1 MKNQVTGAQSISDLS
16 NNQKWLSKKKLSQ
29 NRYIL
34 KMEDLSHGFLW
45 VLVIH
50 CFSFVDC
57 KHNIDDQDILIPS
70 VSSYDLGT
78 SPSKQ
83 HGLGVNL
90 KELSNWTN
98 SFASL
103 ASRDEALAK
112 ELESEVKNLN
122 RTSNENVVE
131 AYFKFLSRPMQTHC
145 KVGKWMAHNR

>member
-1 MKNQVTGAQSISDLS
+1 
-16 NNQKWLSKKKLSQ
+16 
-29 NRYIL
+29 
-34 KMEDLSHGFLW
+34 MEGLPNGFLW
-45 VLVIH
+45 VLVIY

-57 KHNIDDQDILIPS
+57 KRNIGDEDIVIPS
-70 VSSYDLGT
+70 VSSYDWST
-78 SPSKQ
+78 SSSKQ

-112 ELESEVKNLN
+112 ELESVVKKLN
-122 RTSNENVVE
+122 RTSNKNVVE

>member
-1 MKNQVTGAQSISDLS
+1 
-16 NNQKWLSKKKLSQ
+16 
-29 NRYIL
+29 
-34 KMEDLSHGFLW
+34 MEGLPNGLLW
-45 VLVIH
+45 VLVIN

-57 KHNIDDQDILIPS
+57 KRNIGDEDIVIPS
-70 VSSYDLGT
+70 VSSFDWST